1 MKRVLLILVMII
13 PVLGPVWTQDLQAV
27 KPEPATQEFSYVL
40 ADVSFISDAVFMGR
54 RDTVPAPYLMP
65 SLGYYHKSGA
75 FADASF
81 SYLISQDDARVDLAV
96 LTAGIIFGK
105 GRMKGTIAG
114 TAYFFNEASYNVRS
128 ETVGN
133 LTGLVSYTWGT
144 IESSLQAMTYFN
156 RADDPD
162 IFTGFTLG
170 KALGLK
176 NKTWVFRPTAS
187 VFAGT
192 QNYYEAYYNTSR
204 LGNRK
209 SSGRGNNL
217 NAASTA
223 LVRME
228 EVTKFKL
235 LNLELALPV
244 SFFKGQFIF
253 SATPSLA
260 LPQSPAKITG
270 TDIEYTEDLKPSFYF
285 MTGVSYWF

>member
-1 MKRVLLILVMII
+1 
-13 PVLGPVWTQDLQAV
+13 
-27 KPEPATQEFSYVL
+27 
-40 ADVSFISDAVFMGR
+40 MGR